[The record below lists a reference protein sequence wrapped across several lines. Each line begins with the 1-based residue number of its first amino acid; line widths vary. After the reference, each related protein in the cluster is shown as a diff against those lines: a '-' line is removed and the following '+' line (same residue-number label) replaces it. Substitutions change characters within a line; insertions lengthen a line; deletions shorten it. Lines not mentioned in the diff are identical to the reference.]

1 MTNLF
6 AKIILVS
13 TTIFASFTTQ
23 AQPDTKADKARKE
36 LLKAKA
42 DSTSD
47 AQKFIAQSR
56 KRIEQNQQKIDLL
69 KAKKASE
76 KQEINAKYQEKVQA
90 IEEQNN
96 ELKSRI
102 DGVESGN
109 TSSWTTFKSKFKY
122 DMKELVRIIEDND

>member
-13 TTIFASFTTQ
+13 TTIFASLATQ
-23 AQPDTKADKARKE
+23 AQPNQQVDKARKE

-47 AQKFIAQSR
+47 AQKFITQSR
-56 KRIEQNQQKIDLL
+56 KRIEKNQQKIELL
-69 KAKKASE
+69 KAKNASE
-76 KQEINAKYQEKVQA
+76 NQEINAKYQEKMKA
-90 IEEQNN
+90 IQDQNN

-102 DGVESGN
+102 DGIESVN
-109 TSSWTTFKSKFKY
+109 TGTWATFKRKFKY
-122 DMKELVRIIEDND
+122 DMKELVRVIEDND

>member
-13 TTIFASFTTQ
+13 TTIFASLATQ
-23 AQPDTKADKARKE
+23 AQPSQQVDKARKE

-56 KRIEQNQQKIDLL
+56 KRIEKNQQRIELL
-69 KAKKASE
+69 KAKNASE
-76 KQEINAKYQEKVQA
+76 NQEINAKYQEKMKA
-90 IEEQNN
+90 IQDQNN

-102 DGVESGN
+102 DGIESVN
-109 TSSWTTFKSKFKY
+109 TSHWATFKRQFKY
-122 DMKELVRIIEDND
+122 DMKELVRVIEDND

>member
-1 MTNLF
+1 MTNFF

-13 TTIFASFTTQ
+13 TAIFASLASQ
-23 AQPDTKADKARKE
+23 AQPSQQVDKARKE

-56 KRIEQNQQKIDLL
+56 KRIEKNEQRIELL
-69 KAKKASE
+69 KVKNASE
-76 KQEINAKYQEKVQA
+76 DQEINARYQKRMKA
-90 IEEQNN
+90 IQDQNN

-102 DGVESGN
+102 DGIESVN
-109 TSSWTTFKSKFKY
+109 TGPWATFKRQFKY
-122 DMKELVRIIEDND
+122 DMKELVRVIEDND